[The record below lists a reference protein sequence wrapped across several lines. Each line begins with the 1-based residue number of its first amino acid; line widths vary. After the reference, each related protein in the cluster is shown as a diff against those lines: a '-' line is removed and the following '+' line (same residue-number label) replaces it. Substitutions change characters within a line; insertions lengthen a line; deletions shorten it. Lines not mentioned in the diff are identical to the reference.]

1 MTQAQAN
8 SASSGSS
15 GSSGASGSRSTG
27 GLGRLIGVGLLL
39 AGAVLLALGAYLGPY
54 TYATSTPGKLTVET
68 CTVDYKHRSTSSSSS
83 RKRTKTKWCY
93 GTFTATDGSVKDL
106 NAELRSDSLHQR
118 GEVIDALK
126 TGETSYQQ
134 DGGWVGSIAL
144 GCAWWFGALI
154 PLALGL
160 LCTTTGFAFGGASDF
175 NRSKRA
181 MAPGLLSAVYTL
193 IAVGIVGVALSF
205 LVMFFV

>member
-1 MTQAQAN
+1 MAQAQT
-8 SASSGSS
+8 SSTSSGSS
-15 GSSGASGSRSTG
+15 AG

-39 AGAVLLALGAYLGPY
+39 AGVVLLALGAYLGPY

-68 CTVDYKHRSTSSSSS
+68 CTVDYKHRGTSSSSS

-126 TGETSYQQ
+126 TGDTSYQQ
-134 DGGWVGSIAL
+134 DSGWVGSIAV

-160 LCTTTGFAFGGASDF
+160 LCTATGFAFGGASDF
-175 NRSKRA
+175 NRAKRA
-181 MAPGLLSAVYTL
+181 VAPGLLSTVYTL
-193 IAVGIVGVALSF
+193 LAVGIVGVALSF

>member
-1 MTQAQAN
+1 MTQAQAS
-8 SASSGSS
+8 SASS

-39 AGAVLLALGAYLGPY
+39 AGVVLLALGAYLGPY

-134 DGGWVGSIAL
+134 DSGWVGSIAV

-181 MAPGLLSAVYTL
+181 MAPGLLSTVYTL

>member
-1 MTQAQAN
+1 MTQAQAS
-8 SASSGSS
+8 SASS

-39 AGAVLLALGAYLGPY
+39 AGVVLLALGAYLGPY

-134 DGGWVGSIAL
+134 DSGWVGSIAL

-175 NRSKRA
+175 NRSQRA
-181 MAPGLLSAVYTL
+181 MAPGLLSTVYTL

>member
-1 MTQAQAN
+1 MAQAQA
-8 SASSGSS
+8 SSTSSGS
-15 GSSGASGSRSTG
+15 STG

-39 AGAVLLALGAYLGPY
+39 AGVVLLALGAYLGPY

-126 TGETSYQQ
+126 TGDTSYQQ
-134 DGGWVGSIAL
+134 DTGWDSSIAV

-160 LCTTTGFAFGGASDF
+160 LCTATGFAFGGASDF
-175 NRSKRA
+175 NWAKRA
-181 MAPGLLSAVYTL
+181 VAPGLLSTVYTL
-193 IAVGIVGVALSF
+193 LAVGIVGVALSF
-205 LVMFFV
+205 LVMFIA